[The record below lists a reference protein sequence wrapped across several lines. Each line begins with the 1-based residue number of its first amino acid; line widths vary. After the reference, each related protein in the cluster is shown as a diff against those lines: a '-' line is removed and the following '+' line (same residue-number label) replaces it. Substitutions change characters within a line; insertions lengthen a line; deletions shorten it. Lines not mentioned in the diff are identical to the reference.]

1 MTNVSNKRQKYE
13 KKCTVSIASTVGLL
27 HANTQ
32 FSWHDNIHV
41 VLYGV
46 NHIRFSILGLVAVPG
61 AAGGQFIGGIICK
74 KWKLKV
80 KGMLRL
86 NVIVCILAL
95 LLDAV
100 VWIRCDL
107 EDIAGVNVG
116 YGQG

>member
-1 MTNVSNKRQKYE
+1 MTNVSNKRQ
-13 KKCTVSIASTVGLL
+13 TIASTVGLL
-27 HANTQ
+27 QANTQ
-32 FSWHDNIHV
+32 FSWHDNIHI
-41 VLYGV
+41 VLYSV
-46 NHIRFSILGLVAVPG
+46 NICISILGLVAVPG

-100 VWIRCDL
+100 VWVRCDL